1 MATGKALFDLIKTLS
16 PSEKRSFTLNNR
28 LQKKNEKD
36 GKKTYYNEI
45 FNILY
50 ELGDYNKEE
59 ILARLIDQIGN
70 DLLKTDPKS
79 ILRHSENYLYEK
91 LIETLKTSY
100 ANKSISIQLQDLIL
114 EAQILDERG
123 LHLKAISVFKK
134 AENLALKYHKNTFLL
149 EILPQKAAAIVALE
163 KKDIKEQI
171 DAVYQM
177 AHVAANTLKEEMAY
191 RHENIK
197 LTTIFRTK
205 NEQKKSDQ
213 FISNE
218 IRDTYAKTESKDFPI
233 HGSFFSQYYYYN
245 ILALS
250 AHLQKKLQLAIEHQ
264 KKAIEIW
271 NQHPHIIE
279 KDASSYMTQLANLIN
294 YHICAK
300 EFVEAEAIIEKLE
313 TVKIPQKNTDA
324 KGEQFQNV
332 YFYRQMLYL
341 NQKKYPA
348 ALELI
353 QGIEGGLKKYKNKI
367 NESRKVAFFYN
378 IGLIYLLNNDFD
390 KALHWLQKISRSTR
404 FNEHRPKLVRSARLL
419 QLAIFYELESSKVV
433 DNLSRNIKDNK
444 KNTISIFEDILLKFF
459 DQLNKCVPSSKKE
472 KEIFAHFQEALKG
485 LEDKEVIGYEAYCHW
500 VEGHLNPIKDKYDWS
515 N

>member
-16 PSEKRSFTLNNR
+16 PSEKGNFTRNNK
-28 LQKKNEKD
+28 LPKKNEKD
-36 GKKTYYNEI
+36 GKNTYYKEAFDI
-45 FNILY
+45 IGVLR
-50 ELGDYNKEE
+50 DYNKKEILVRLNEKIKEEE
-59 ILARLIDQIGN
+59 ITKKKLQDAE
-70 DLLKTDPKS
+70 T
-79 ILRHSENYLYEK
+79 YLYQK
-91 LIETLKTSY
+91 LITTLKTSY
-100 ANKSISIQLQDLIL
+100 AKKSISIQLQDLIL

-123 LHLKAISVFKK
+123 LHLKAISIFKK

-163 KKDIKEQI
+163 KKDITEQI

-177 AHVAANTLKEEMAY
+177 AHVAVNNLKEEMTY
-191 RHENIK
+191 RYENIK

-213 FISNE
+213 LISNE
-218 IRDTYAKTESKDFPI
+218 IIDIYTKTERKDFPI
-233 HGSFFSQYYYYN
+233 HGSFFSKYYYYN

-250 AHLQKKLQLAIEHQ
+250 AHLQKKSQLAIEHQ

-271 NQHPHIIE
+271 NQHIHIIE
-279 KDASSYMTQLANLIN
+279 KNASSYMPQLANLIN

-353 QGIEGGLKKYKNKI
+353 QAVEVGLKQYENKI
-367 NESRKVAFFYN
+367 NESRKIAFFYN
-378 IGLIYLLNNDFD
+378 IGLIYWLNNDFD
-390 KALHWLQKISRSTR
+390 KALRWLQKISRSTR

-433 DNLSRNIKDNK
+433 ENLSRNIKQDK
-444 KNTISIFEDILLKFF
+444 KNSISIFENILLEFF
-459 DQLNKCVPSSKKE
+459 DQLSKSVRSSVEE
-472 KEIFAHFQEALKG
+472 KAIFANFQKG
-485 LEDKEVIGYEAYCHW
+485 LKALEYKDIRCYDAYCHW